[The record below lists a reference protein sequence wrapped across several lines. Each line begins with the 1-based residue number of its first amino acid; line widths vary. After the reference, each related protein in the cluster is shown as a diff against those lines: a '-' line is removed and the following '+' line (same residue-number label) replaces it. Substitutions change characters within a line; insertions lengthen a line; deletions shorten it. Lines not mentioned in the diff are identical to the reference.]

1 VLQEYFGSALHA
13 YRDYNNGELPDH
25 IFIYRDGVGDSM
37 RTQVI
42 KYELDQL
49 KKILTD
55 EYDPK
60 GEGLPLPHVT
70 LIIVNKRVR
79 QRFFEKHQG

>member
-1 VLQEYFGSALHA
+1 
-13 YRDYNNGELPDH
+13 
-25 IFIYRDGVGDSM
+25 M

>member
-1 VLQEYFGSALHA
+1 
-13 YRDYNNGELPDH
+13 
-25 IFIYRDGVGDSM
+25 M

-49 KKILTD
+49 KKIRTD

-60 GEGLPLPHVT
+60 GENLPLPHVT